1 MLARI
6 APAGC
11 AVARRPPPSFDM
23 SSARR
28 FRHPRH
34 HRSRGQSWKV
44 IVSRFD
50 ASTDCLLLEAFS
62 RTSRSAG
69 LHPSLSTVYVQT
81 LPASDL
87 RDDVEGRGWGLRG
100 HHLVSILG
108 AAPTARAKLLVRIV
122 RLACGI
128 AIGWAFNGVTPG
140 GAAAQVPFSPFQ
152 PARQIEAA
160 KPLARD
166 VTGPPAVSQRL
177 DGTAFFV
184 DDLGHMLTAR
194 HAVVDCARIIVS
206 KEGRSIAARVVA
218 LAASDIALIKVPR
231 TLGLAAV
238 FPRVSTS
245 AANDMV
251 FAEAYERLKPMLAH
265 AGRSAM
271 RSSTPRCAIPS
282 TSCCARMSPS
292 APAERRCW
300 IPAASSKAW

>member
-1 MLARI
+1 M
-6 APAGC
+6 
-11 AVARRPPPSFDM
+11 
-23 SSARR
+23 
-28 FRHPRH
+28 
-34 HRSRGQSWKV
+34 
-44 IVSRFD
+44 
-50 ASTDCLLLEAFS
+50 
-62 RTSRSAG
+62 
-69 LHPSLSTVYVQT
+69 
-81 LPASDL
+81 
-87 RDDVEGRGWGLRG
+87 
-100 HHLVSILG
+100 VSILG

-128 AIGWAFNGVTPG
+128 AIGWAFNGITPD

-251 FAEAYERLKPMLAH
+251 FAEAYDRLKPMLAH
-265 AGRSAM
+265 GGSLGNAFVDATLRDPEHLVLRSNV
-271 RSSTPRCAIPS
+271 TFG
-282 TSCCARMSPS
+282 TSGAPVLDSRGLVEGVVSRRTTIDRVLAVDAAHAKSFLGAHGVRFQEDDRPQMSGTAS
-292 APAERRCW
+292 RAHR
-300 IPAASSKAW
+300 AASISARVTCLQQ